1 MKNTRQ
7 ALREF
12 GASFMG
18 PAFLV
23 YAKAVEA
30 QGAGRVPVCLAREG
44 WCFERLLTQLQARN
58 LVTFEHS
65 PRYLKVSR
73 TLLFRANLGEAF
85 LWPLALGNDF
95 EGGMLDLMRKRFGLQ
110 MHEAFSVLPAELL
123 QMHVKLPEQQEDIV
137 TWLTPHLER
146 LKALVAPTRQGVMA
160 YLKSLGLTD
169 GPAPV
174 MLDLGYSGTI
184 QKLLTRM
191 LQRETFGLYYV
202 ATKPGKS
209 MQGGA
214 TANLAG
220 VFREGVSWGDG
231 YQMLD
236 RSLLFESLMT
246 APHGQV
252 VDVRQDSD
260 GGFEFCYGR
269 QAATQRHF
277 QDMQEVFDGAIEQV
291 AEWLAAGV
299 SFTPEEV
306 DHMYENFATRQGAI
320 PQCAWH
326 LFFVDDDFSGNGIL
340 NPLALFNI

>member
-44 WCFERLLTQLQARN
+44 WCFERLLTRLQAEGH
-58 LVTFEHS
+58 LQLEHA
-65 PRYLKVSR
+65 PCYLKVSR

-123 QMHVKLPEQQEDIV
+123 QTHVKLPEQQDLV
-137 TWLTPHLER
+137 VQWLVPYLEC

-160 YLKSLGLTD
+160 YLEALGLTQ
-169 GPAPV
+169 GPQLV

-191 LQRETFGLYYV
+191 MERDTRGLYYV

-209 MQGGA
+209 QQGTA
-214 TANLAG
+214 TAHLAG
-220 VFREGVSWGDG
+220 VFREGIGWGEG

-252 VDVRQDSD
+252 VDVREDSD

-277 QDMQEVFDGAIEQV
+277 QDLQEVFDGAIEQV
-291 AEWLAAGV
+291 ANWLESGV

-306 DHMYENFATRQGAI
+306 EQMYENFATRQGAI

>member
-123 QMHVKLPEQQEDIV
+123 QMHVKLPVQQDDVV

-160 YLKSLGLTD
+160 YLKALGLTD
-169 GPAPV
+169 GAAPV

-209 MQGGA
+209 LQGGA

-306 DHMYENFATRQGAI
+306 EQMYENFATRQGAI

-340 NPLALFNI
+340 NPLVLFNI

>member
-23 YAKAVEA
+23 YAKEVEA
-30 QGAGRVPVCLAREG
+30 KGAGRVPVCLAREG
-44 WCFERLLTQLQARN
+44 WCFERLLSHLSTKGHIELEYA
-58 LVTFEHS
+58 

-73 TLLFRANLGEAF
+73 TLLFRANLGHDF
-85 LWPLALGNDF
+85 LWPLALANDF
-95 EGGMLDLMRKRFGLQ
+95 EGSMLDLMRKRFGLQ
-110 MHEAFSVLPAELL
+110 MHEAFSALPVELL
-123 QMHVKLPEQQEDIV
+123 QMQIKLPEQQTDAIM
-137 TWLTPHLER
+137 WLEPHVPR
-146 LKALVAPTRQGVMA
+146 LKALVAPTLEGVMA
-160 YLKSLGLTD
+160 YLAALGLKT
-169 GPAPV
+169 GPQPM

-191 LQRETFGLYYV
+191 LERDTHGLYYV
-202 ATKPGKS
+202 TTKQSGNQHGTAVAT
-209 MQGGA
+209 
-214 TANLAG
+214 LEG
-220 VFREGVSWGDG
+220 VFRENASWGDG
-231 YQMLD
+231 FQMLD

-252 VDVRQDSD
+252 VDVREDSD

-277 QDMQEVFDGAIEQV
+277 QDLQQVFDGAIEQV
-291 AEWLAAGV
+291 ATWMADGV
-299 SFTPEEV
+299 TFTAEEVEQMYESFT
-306 DHMYENFATRQGAI
+306 TRQGAI